1 MPVILPTKER
11 VKQINIYVIQNS
23 TDPNED
29 TSDAGKFFNERYLD
43 DALNPCFEYQTVF
56 EAAYGLAYAIAG
68 LNVFFNGNKRTAT
81 RTVIETCNG
90 NSLNFNGDNTALVKL
105 VNSLVKT
112 NKNDAND
119 DDDDDEKLKNDFIT
133 GISELFT

>member
-29 TSDAGKFFNERYLD
+29 ASDAGKFINERYLD
-43 DALNPCFEYQTVF
+43 DALNPCYEYQTVF
-56 EAAYGLAYAIAG
+56 EAAYGLVYAIAG
-68 LNVFFNGNKRTAT
+68 LHVFLNGNKRTAKQ
-81 RTVIETCNG
+81 TVIETCNG
-90 NSLNFNGDNTALVKL
+90 NNLNFNGTDTELLEL
-105 VNSLVKT
+105 VNSLVDV
-112 NKNDAND
+112 NG
-119 DDDDDEKLKNDFIT
+119 DDDDEIKENFIR